1 MQRRLR
7 ILVLAF
13 LALAPALSLACGG
26 NLLSRKY
33 EYEEEIYL
41 SLDGSA
47 TVYVNASVP
56 ALVALRGV
64 ELDVDPRAR
73 LDRTRVRD
81 LFESPASPVESVT
94 TSRRD
99 NRRYVHLRIEVPD
112 ITRLDESPLFAW
124 SRYSVSRDDGLI
136 KYRQTLGDAAG
147 RDVGNVGWTG
157 NELVAV
163 RLHLPSRVPFHNSP
177 TGTVE
182 RGNIIA
188 WEQPL
193 GERLKGQPLEIE
205 VHMEPQSILAR
216 TLTLFGFTILLAVLT
231 LAAAIWAVMRRGRA
245 EPRTRQQEA
254 S

>member
-1 MQRRLR
+1 MRRHLR
-7 ILVLAF
+7 ILVLVCA
-13 LALAPALSLACGG
+13 ALPALSFACGG

-64 ELDVDPRAR
+64 DLDVDPRAR

-81 LFESPASPVESVT
+81 LFESPASQVESVT
-94 TSRRD
+94 TSRRE

-112 ITRLDESPLFAW
+112 ITRLDESPRFAW
-124 SRYSVSRDDGLI
+124 SRYAVSREDGLV
-136 KYRQTLGDAAG
+136 KYRQTVGAAAG
-147 RDVGNVGWTG
+147 RDVGDVGWTG
-157 NELVAV
+157 DELVAV

-193 GERLKGQPLEIE
+193 RDRLNGQPLEIE

-216 TLTLFGFTILLAVLT
+216 TLTLFGLTIVVAVAT
-231 LAAAIWAVMRRGRA
+231 LAAAVWAVMRRGRA